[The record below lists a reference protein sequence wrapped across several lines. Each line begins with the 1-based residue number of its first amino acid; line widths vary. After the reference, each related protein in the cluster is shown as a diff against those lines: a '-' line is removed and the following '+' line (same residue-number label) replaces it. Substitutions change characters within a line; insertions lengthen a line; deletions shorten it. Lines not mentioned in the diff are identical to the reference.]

1 MAKNNPSS
9 PWPERDAEMRA
20 LRARGLS
27 CTEIARRMGLT
38 KDSITSRLC
47 RLKRLGEPAE
57 KETAA

>member
-1 MAKNNPSS
+1 MAKNNPYS

-47 RLKRLGEPAE
+47 RLKRPGEPAE